1 MAVHPIGPL
10 RDIDTL
16 DAATNRN
23 CATGSRLPPPR
34 WFQPRAISAQLS
46 HARISAPSSTES
58 YDIIYITF
66 CDANQERH
74 RNATPRSCAQI
85 ESYLLRS
92 GRKRRSLPGP
102 LVTDRHGPIFED
114 ARPQPFLDQADDA
127 RVADPMVQEA
137 YQPILANFVEERSNV
152 GVQNVAHLLAVDADY

>member
-16 DAATNRN
+16 DAATNRK
-23 CATGSRLPPPR
+23 CATGSRLPPPC
-34 WFQPRAISAQLS
+34 WFQPRVISAQLS

-92 GRKRRSLPGP
+92 GRNDSSLRSSSWSFVPAT
-102 LVTDRHGPIFED
+102 LVFI
-114 ARPQPFLDQADDA
+114 ACLQ
-127 RVADPMVQEA
+127 
-137 YQPILANFVEERSNV
+137 
-152 GVQNVAHLLAVDADY
+152 HLLNKPQHPAVGDLFS

>member
-23 CATGSRLPPPR
+23 CATGSRLPPPC
-34 WFQPRAISAQLS
+34 WFQPRVISAQLS
-46 HARISAPSSTES
+46 HARISAPWSTES

-74 RNATPRSCAQI
+74 RNANQRSCAQI

-92 GRKRRSLPGP
+92 GRNFAAPRQYLPALLPRCLGRA
-102 LVTDRHGPIFED
+102 LAT
-114 ARPQPFLDQADDA
+114 AR
-127 RVADPMVQEA
+127 
-137 YQPILANFVEERSNV
+137 
-152 GVQNVAHLLAVDADY
+152 

>member
-23 CATGSRLPPPR
+23 CETGSRLPPPR

-92 GRKRRSLPGP
+92 GRNHAALRNTVAGSRKQATVDVACLENAPEKTDKPPIPHSPPNTLEKQPVMNRVEGGGHRLPITAMFP
-102 LVTDRHGPIFED
+102 TR
-114 ARPQPFLDQADDA
+114 
-127 RVADPMVQEA
+127 
-137 YQPILANFVEERSNV
+137 
-152 GVQNVAHLLAVDADY
+152 